1 MKQNK
6 TKGMGDFIIVWLG
19 QLLSLLGSGLTSFVL
34 GVWVY
39 QQTGSITQFAFISMF
54 AYLPSVLLSPFAGV
68 LVDHWNRRWV
78 MLICDVGSGITM
90 LAITY
95 LVINEQLAPWHI
107 YIAVSVNSI
116 FSSCHWPA
124 YTAAAALL
132 APPKYL
138 NQVSGMMQL
147 GEASRLV
154 APVLGGV
161 LLDSIKLRGVLLVD
175 FTTFLIAFVT
185 LCLVRFPKQKALP
198 LVKKS
203 LLREAAYGWSYLSDR
218 PGLLTLLFFM
228 GGANFLL
235 GMVEVLATPMALSFT
250 TPTTLGTIFSIG
262 STGIITGTLLVSS
275 WNNNI
280 KLIYGVLASQVLS
293 GISVML
299 VGIYPA
305 IVTLTLAM
313 FVSLCGLAT
322 INGCSQL
329 LLRRKVEIEVQGRVF
344 ALSRTLSDITLPLS
358 FGITGFLADQ
368 VFEPWMAADGLLSST
383 LGKIVGVGAGQG
395 IRLLLIIV
403 GCFTVLVSIYVTR
416 FPRLMLVEKELPDTF
431 ALANPAE

>member
-1 MKQNK
+1 
-6 TKGMGDFIIVWLG
+6 
-19 QLLSLLGSGLTSFVL
+19 
-34 GVWVY
+34 
-39 QQTGSITQFAFISMF
+39 
-54 AYLPSVLLSPFAGV
+54 LLSPLAGV
-68 LVDHWNRRWV
+68 LVDRWNRKWV
-78 MLICDVGSGITM
+78 MLLCDIGSGITM

-95 LVINEQLAPWHI
+95 LVINEQLAVWHI
-107 YIAVSVNSI
+107 YIAVSINSV

-124 YTAAAALL
+124 YTAAAATL

-161 LLDSIKLRGVLLVD
+161 LLDNIQLRGVLLVD

-185 LCLVRFPKQKALP
+185 LCLVRFPQPNISSP

-203 LLREAAYGWSYLSDR
+203 LFKEAVYGWNYLRDR
-218 PGLLTLLFFM
+218 PGLLVLLFFM
-228 GGANFLL
+228 SGANFLL
-235 GMVEVLATPMALSFT
+235 GMVEILATPMALSFT
-250 TPTTLGTIFSIG
+250 TATTLGTIFSIG
-262 STGIITGTLLVSS
+262 STGIIAGTLLVSNWS
-275 WNNNI
+275 KNV
-280 KLIYGVLASQVLS
+280 KLIYGILASQILS
-293 GISVML
+293 GISVVL
-299 VGIYPA
+299 VGVHPA
-305 IVTLTLAM
+305 VTTLTLAM

-329 LLRRKVEIEVQGRVF
+329 LLRRKVAIEVQGRVF

-368 VFEPWMAADGLLSST
+368 VFEPWMVADGLLSNT
-383 LGKIVGVGAGQG
+383 LGQVIGVGPGQG

-403 GCFTVLVSIYVTR
+403 GCFTVIASIYVTK
-416 FPRLMLVEKELPDTF
+416 FPRLMLVEKELPDTLV
-431 ALANPAE
+431 LANQVE